1 MIENNNNKKS
11 IAFWISTVTFNITKV
26 HSIKNMDNMKLSVTV
41 NTGKVY

>member
-11 IAFWISTVTFNITKV
+11 IAFWIFTFTFNITKV
-26 HSIKNMDNMKLSVTV
+26 HSIKNMDNMKLSVPV